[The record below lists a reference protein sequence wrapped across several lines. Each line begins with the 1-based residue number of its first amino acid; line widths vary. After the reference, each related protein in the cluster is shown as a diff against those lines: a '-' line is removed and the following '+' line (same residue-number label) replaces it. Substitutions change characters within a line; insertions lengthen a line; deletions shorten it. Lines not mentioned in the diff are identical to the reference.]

1 MSEIIDSR
9 QIFSLSEV
17 TKSISRV
24 IASRYASTYWI
35 KAEMNKLNHYSHS
48 GHCYPDLIEKSKGKV
63 VAEMRGVIW
72 SDDYR
77 RINKQFV
84 AILKEPLKD
93 GINILICSKITF
105 DPIYGI
111 SLNIIDIDPSFTLG
125 ELESEKQRTI
135 QSLNKEDLF
144 TFGKRLKFPLLARKI
159 AVISVETSKGYAD
172 FLNTLDNNAYS
183 YRFFHMLFPALLQGE
198 KAVNSILSQLKN
210 IEKVKHH
217 FDIVVIVR
225 GGGGDVG
232 LSCYNNYA
240 LAKAIAQFPIPVL
253 TGIGHSTNV
262 TVSEMIAYINAITPT
277 ALAELLIKKF
287 NDYVNT
293 VEKAKELI
301 ILRTNRRLSQE
312 NVSITNMAR
321 LLRSS
326 SLSRI
331 VNHSFQL
338 DNLRSKLQSGIHGA
352 IVLNKSSLDLLG
364 HKKEAMDPMNV
375 IRRGY
380 TMTLHEGKILKNT
393 DDIRLGDALT
403 TILESGRIKS
413 TIDEVTREEVN

>member
-72 SDDYR
+72 SDDYQ

-301 ILRTNRRLSQE
+301 ILRTTKRLSQE

-338 DNLRSKLQSGIHGA
+338 DNLRSKLQSGIHGV

>member
-72 SDDYR
+72 SDDYQ

-301 ILRTNRRLSQE
+301 ILRTTKRLSQE

-338 DNLRSKLQSGIHGA
+338 DNLRSKLQSGIHGV

-393 DDIRLGDALT
+393 DDIRPGDALT
-403 TILESGRIKS
+403 TILENGRIKS

>member
-301 ILRTNRRLSQE
+301 ILRTTRRLSQE